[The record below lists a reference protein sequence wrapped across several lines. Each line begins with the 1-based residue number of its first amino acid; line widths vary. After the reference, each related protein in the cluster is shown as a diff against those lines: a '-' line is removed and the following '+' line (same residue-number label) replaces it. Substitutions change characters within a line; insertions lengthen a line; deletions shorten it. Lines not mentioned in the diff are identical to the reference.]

1 MRSPEQ
7 NSFPL
12 HEFVDNYKPVPYTG
26 ASVEQTIMHL
36 EGKSSSNIPWHGS
49 CNLATRDG
57 FLTKIN
63 RYDVDNAPLTPTP
76 QHPTPAL
83 HAYIKFCNLQP
94 ASYHPLVATNKADA
108 QSKKRSAAIA
118 EFIVEEQT
126 ARRESETP
134 RAYFD
139 SSDSPIEYKIVD
151 PDPASTKGI
160 LDSGASISVTNPRTV
175 AYYGLTLIP
184 WDTGPV
190 RIQFGDGNVE
200 TSTHYVNLNSVFTEI
215 AVMENAPD
223 TLISIFDLVLARF
236 EIKQKLV
243 GTGIYLND
251 NLVFPGTICHQT
263 ILFYMDL
270 NAIVNSNILV
280 PQLSQA
286 TCHPTTHRS
295 RMSSYQRIRAS
306 ASSWR

>member
-1 MRSPEQ
+1 MLTM
-7 NSFPL
+7 L
-12 HEFVDNYKPVPYTG
+12 HSRLPHSIQLRPN
-26 ASVEQTIMHL
+26 
-36 EGKSSSNIPWHGS
+36 
-49 CNLATRDG
+49 
-57 FLTKIN
+57 
-63 RYDVDNAPLTPTP
+63 TPTLSSV
-76 QHPTPAL
+76 TC
-83 HAYIKFCNLQP
+83 KQP
-94 ASYHPLVATNKADA
+94 ASYHPLVAANKADA
-108 QSKKRSAAIA
+108 QSKKRTAAIA

-126 ARRESETP
+126 ARRESEIP

-139 SSDSPIEYKIVD
+139 PSDSPIEYKIID
-151 PDPASTKGI
+151 PDPKFTNGI

-200 TSTHYVNLNSVFTEI
+200 TSTHYVNLNSVFTKI

-223 TLISIFDLVLARF
+223 TLISIFDLVLAGF

-263 ILFYMDL
+263 RLFYMDL

-280 PQLSQA
+280 PQLSQLA
-286 TCHPTTHRS
+286 AQ
-295 RMSSYQRIRAS
+295 QRIAAECPATS
-306 ASSWR
+306 VSEPLPPSWR